1 MFDKLFYND
10 NSFNLI
16 RIKGL
21 ILNKLLQN
29 TMKVE
34 FRINNNEFGM
44 IFTILIIGVKQV
56 YNLLIDVLD
65 VISNGIKDDTNLIC
79 D

>member
-1 MFDKLFYND
+1 
-10 NSFNLI
+10 
-16 RIKGL
+16 L
-21 ILNKLLQN
+21 ILNKPFKN

-34 FRINNNEFGM
+34 SRINNNEFRV
-44 IFTILIIGVKQV
+44 IFTILFIGVKQV

-65 VISNGIKDDTNLIC
+65 AIGIGIKDHTNLIF

>member
-1 MFDKLFYND
+1 
-10 NSFNLI
+10 
-16 RIKGL
+16 
-21 ILNKLLQN
+21 
-29 TMKVE
+29 MKVE
-34 FRINNNEFGM
+34 SRIHNNEFGV

-65 VISNGIKDDTNLIC
+65 AIGNGIKDHTNLIF

>member
-1 MFDKLFYND
+1 
-10 NSFNLI
+10 
-16 RIKGL
+16 
-21 ILNKLLQN
+21 
-29 TMKVE
+29 MKVK

-65 VISNGIKDDTNLIC
+65 VISNGIEDDTNFIC

>member
-1 MFDKLFYND
+1 M
-10 NSFNLI
+10 
-16 RIKGL
+16 
-21 ILNKLLQN
+21 ILNKPLQN

-34 FRINNNEFGM
+34 SRIHNNEFGV

-65 VISNGIKDDTNLIC
+65 AIGNGIKDHTNLIF

>member
-1 MFDKLFYND
+1 M
-10 NSFNLI
+10 
-16 RIKGL
+16 
-21 ILNKLLQN
+21 ILNKPLQN
-29 TMKVE
+29 TVKVE

-65 VISNGIKDDTNLIC
+65 VIGNGIKDHTNLIF

>member
-44 IFTILIIGVKQV
+44 IFTILVIGVKQV

>member
-1 MFDKLFYND
+1 M
-10 NSFNLI
+10 
-16 RIKGL
+16 
-21 ILNKLLQN
+21 ILNKPLQN

-34 FRINNNEFGM
+34 FTINNNEFGV
-44 IFTILIIGVKQV
+44 IFSILFIGLKQI

-65 VISNGIKDDTNLIC
+65 AIGNGIKDHTNLIF